1 MTKERNG
8 LENSWDDLSAH
19 ALALALALGEADR
32 GSSAKSRGPHQL
44 HRWGSDLVLDA
55 LGDGRSLRLGCGEL
69 LFSPRP

>member
-1 MTKERNG
+1 MAWRAPWDN
-8 LENSWDDLSAH
+8 LLAHRSCSW
-19 ALALALALGEADR
+19 EADR